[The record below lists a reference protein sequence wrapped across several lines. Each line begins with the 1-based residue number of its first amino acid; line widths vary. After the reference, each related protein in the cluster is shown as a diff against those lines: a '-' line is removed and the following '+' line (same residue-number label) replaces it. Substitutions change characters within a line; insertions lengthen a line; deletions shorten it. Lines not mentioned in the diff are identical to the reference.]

1 MALLQSILLSQTRN
15 WTLGV
20 GVAIAHA
27 VVALLHGGPVAVPDV
42 SAYLSVAQWPYGGVL
57 LPELAFHP
65 AYGALLIPVGW
76 LDGGSLHTAALMLN
90 GIVAGR
96 CVWLAGCFAKTMS
109 TSPWVWTSASIVA
122 AFHPSLA
129 VSSRIGWPEPLLVA
143 VLLAAGILAARG
155 QWTLF
160 GAVCG
165 IAVVIHPRM
174 IVVTIAA
181 LAVSVRITAPW
192 ARARAAAGLAP
203 GVKRSSCAN
212 PRSPLL

>member
-1 MALLQSILLSQTRN
+1 MVLLQSILLSQTRN
-15 WTLGV
+15 WTLGA

-65 AYGALLIPVGW
+65 AYGILLIPVGW

-90 GIVAGR
+90 GIVAGL

-109 TSPWVWTSASIVA
+109 TSPWVWTTASIVA

-129 VSSRIGWPEPLLVA
+129 VSSRIGWP
-143 VLLAAGILAARG
+143 
-155 QWTLF
+155 
-160 GAVCG
+160 
-165 IAVVIHPRM
+165 
-174 IVVTIAA
+174 
-181 LAVSVRITAPW
+181 
-192 ARARAAAGLAP
+192 
-203 GVKRSSCAN
+203 
-212 PRSPLL
+212 